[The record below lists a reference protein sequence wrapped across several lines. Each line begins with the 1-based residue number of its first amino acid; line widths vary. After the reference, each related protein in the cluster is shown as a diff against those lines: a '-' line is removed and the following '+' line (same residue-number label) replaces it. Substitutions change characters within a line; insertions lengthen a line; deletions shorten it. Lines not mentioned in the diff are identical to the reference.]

1 MQAKLGDVLEKLS
14 PNKRYSNFIQHV
26 SQQSFQLTQN
36 KVRGMPTNSARER
49 SLNNS
54 QLCTERHWRPS
65 HAGAPTKFVEFSLFG
80 RCRNSSSS
88 NKQNLPKEKMQRKTT
103 KRLLENSWICNV
115 VAFQRNE
122 VTNSVQITV

>member
-1 MQAKLGDVLEKLS
+1 MADITLINVQDSPNIFDFAKFKKKIGYTPFEAKLGDVLEKLS

-54 QLCTERHWRPS
+54 QLCTERH
-65 HAGAPTKFVEFSLFG
+65 
-80 RCRNSSSS
+80 
-88 NKQNLPKEKMQRKTT
+88 
-103 KRLLENSWICNV
+103 
-115 VAFQRNE
+115 
-122 VTNSVQITV
+122 